1 MLVFKNSMLVFANI
15 EFLSSLL
22 LKNRDRGG
30 ILMPLSAV
38 IKKITG
44 RDDIRNFLAGIGF
57 VEGENVTVISEI
69 AGDMILSIKNTRIA
83 LSKNMTLRVIV

>member
-1 MLVFKNSMLVFANI
+1 
-15 EFLSSLL
+15 
-22 LKNRDRGG
+22 
-30 ILMPLSAV
+30 MPLSLRPSGESGV

-44 RDDIRNFLAGIGF
+44 RDDIRKFLAGIGF

-83 LSKNMTLRVIV
+83 LSKNMTHRVIV

>member
-1 MLVFKNSMLVFANI
+1 MLVFANN

-30 ILMPLSAV
+30 ILMPLSLMKSGESAV